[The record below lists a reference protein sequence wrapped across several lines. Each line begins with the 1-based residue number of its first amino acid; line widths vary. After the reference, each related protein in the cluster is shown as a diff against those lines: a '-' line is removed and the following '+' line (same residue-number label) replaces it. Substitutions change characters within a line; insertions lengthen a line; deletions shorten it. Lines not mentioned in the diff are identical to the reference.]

1 MNRRVRLVS
10 QSSVHLPLLT
20 VEGLRAIAFRAH
32 YDPISRSDWTITL
45 LSNSVTRACDPSGDN
60 KGMGRWVDLIGPGSG
75 WAIFWP
81 AHSKL
86 GVEAWASSEGSGL
99 MSSRVGETA
108 LSSSHSSPNPL
119 QNTPTRTHTHKDN
132 VSFQNILL
140 HDSSRGGVFSVG
152 C

>member
-1 MNRRVRLVS
+1 LSHIGKTKRFVVVYNR
-10 QSSVHLPLLT
+10 
-20 VEGLRAIAFRAH
+20 EGSE
-32 YDPISRSDWTITL
+32 YCT
-45 LSNSVTRACDPSGDN
+45 SNSVTRACDPSGDN

-108 LSSSHSSPNPL
+108 
-119 QNTPTRTHTHKDN
+119 
-132 VSFQNILL
+132 
-140 HDSSRGGVFSVG
+140 
-152 C
+152 

>member
-1 MNRRVRLVS
+1 VRLVS

-20 VEGLRAIAFRAH
+20 VEGLRAIA
-32 YDPISRSDWTITL
+32 

-108 LSSSHSSPNPL
+108 
-119 QNTPTRTHTHKDN
+119 
-132 VSFQNILL
+132 
-140 HDSSRGGVFSVG
+140 
-152 C
+152 